1 MRLKTYEL
9 IERIVEDGTEAGYN
23 RAHKHT
29 NCPIEETIKQ
39 CIAQYIMQGFDEYFE
54 FANEDMSI
62 SSLHKE
68 IN

>member
-1 MRLKTYEL
+1 MRLKIYQL
-9 IERIVEDGTEAGYN
+9 IERIVEEGAEAGYN

-29 NCPIEETIKQ
+29 DSPNEETIKQ
-39 CIAQYIMQGFDEYFE
+39 CIHQYIMNGFDEYFE
-54 FANEDMSI
+54 FAGEDMSI